1 MTAERIERMHARL
14 SEALDTDDIQIAD
27 EGHKHIGHA
36 GAASGL
42 GHFNVRIR
50 SPLFA
55 GKSVLERH
63 RLVYEAL
70 GEMMQTDIHAVS
82 IRALADSE

>member
-1 MTAERIERMHARL
+1 MTAERIERMHSRL
-14 SEALDTDDIQIAD
+14 SDALETNDIQIAD
-27 EGHKHIGHA
+27 EGHKHIGHP

-50 SPLFA
+50 SPRFA
-55 GKSVLERH
+55 GQSMLERH

-82 IRALADSE
+82 IRALADDE